1 MPLRDTAPTHSRIVI
16 AVVGLVLATMLPS
29 CTGGRI
35 GLGERIRILYL
46 GDTFSFSQNKI
57 VLGWIEA
64 EPRFTLSVVPCDLEV
79 MTSIEAKK
87 FTRLYLPR
95 SYNDMNQSY
104 DVLVLNNVSPRVI
117 PEKILSFFQRGIRDD
132 ALGAYLV
139 SFLFWGGRG
148 QGTNDIQ
155 TWMSIS
161 FYEVLPCDVDMSA
174 DVDWSQGKI
183 HYKVVRRQPILC
195 MPGLENVV
203 MFMHHGGDIIPRLGT
218 VVHAVWRERGTPV
231 LVSGRYGRG
240 ITLELDQA
248 WNDIPVPSL
257 QTYRYFPD
265 LFYNELF
272 FVADVEPPRDLELA
286 HEVRHLFIEAR

>member
-1 MPLRDTAPTHSRIVI
+1 MALVGLRSSDRNQKKTWRADAGKTLIETGKAVEVPLRDTAPTHSRIVI

-95 SYNDMNQSY
+95 SYHDMNQSY

-117 PEKILSFFQRGIRDD
+117 PGKILSFFSRGESVMTPSARISS
-132 ALGAYLV
+132 ASCFGEEGA
-139 SFLFWGGRG
+139 RAR
-148 QGTNDIQ
+148 
-155 TWMSIS
+155 MIS
-161 FYEVLPCDVDMSA
+161 
-174 DVDWSQGKI
+174 
-183 HYKVVRRQPILC
+183 
-195 MPGLENVV
+195 
-203 MFMHHGGDIIPRLGT
+203 RLG
-218 VVHAVWRERGTPV
+218 
-231 LVSGRYGRG
+231 
-240 ITLELDQA
+240 
-248 WNDIPVPSL
+248 
-257 QTYRYFPD
+257 
-265 LFYNELF
+265 
-272 FVADVEPPRDLELA
+272 
-286 HEVRHLFIEAR
+286 

>member
-1 MPLRDTAPTHSRIVI
+1 
-16 AVVGLVLATMLPS
+16 
-29 CTGGRI
+29 
-35 GLGERIRILYL
+35 
-46 GDTFSFSQNKI
+46 
-57 VLGWIEA
+57 
-64 EPRFTLSVVPCDLEV
+64 
-79 MTSIEAKK
+79 
-87 FTRLYLPR
+87 
-95 SYNDMNQSY
+95 
-104 DVLVLNNVSPRVI
+104 
-117 PEKILSFFQRGIRDD
+117 
-132 ALGAYLV
+132 
-139 SFLFWGGRG
+139 
-148 QGTNDIQ
+148 
-155 TWMSIS
+155 MSIS

-265 LFYNELF
+265 VFYNELF

-286 HEVRHLFIEAR
+286 REVRHLFIEARLRKKVTLSTLEFVQKFGGNTLPVERQLSTLDGEVKKARILYLEGDLDSASKVMKSVMAEYPAIDERIKNVKDRALLWIHSVEWMVITSTSAIVGVALWSIMVRRKLYREPGTTRLAYRSEDDLPRVR